1 MFILPTAIAEYA
13 LPKPSIM
20 VLSQLLE
27 VNMHTFYK
35 RLSLILYIII
45 ATFLIYIMA
54 ISFMPCTAP
63 LSSEHQVELLARAVD
78 ALCYDE
84 PLIYQVMV
92 ARNILCSMQ
101 RYDLTLGQILLS
113 IDEIEPSD
121 LLLPSS
127 ARARISV
134 NYCLYNYI

>member
-1 MFILPTAIAEYA
+1 MFILPTDMAEYTRKT
-13 LPKPSIM
+13 LSTM

-54 ISFMPCTAP
+54 ISFMPCTAF
-63 LSSEHQVELLARAVD
+63 LSSDHDTELLARAID

-92 ARNILCSMQ
+92 ARNILYSMQ
-101 RYDLTLGQILLS
+101 SYDLTIGQVLLT
-113 IDEIEPSD
+113 IDEIKPTD
-121 LLLPSS
+121 LLLPASP
-127 ARARISV
+127 RAKMSV
-134 NYCLYNYI
+134 SYCLYNYI

>member
-1 MFILPTAIAEYA
+1 MR
-13 LPKPSIM
+13 
-20 VLSQLLE
+20 
-27 VNMHTFYK
+27 TFCK
-35 RLSLILYIII
+35 RLSVILYIII
-45 ATFLIYIMA
+45 ATSLVYITA
-54 ISFMPCTAP
+54 ISFMPCTET

-92 ARNILCSMQ
+92 ARNILYSMK
-101 RYDLTLGQILLS
+101 RNDLTLGQVLLS